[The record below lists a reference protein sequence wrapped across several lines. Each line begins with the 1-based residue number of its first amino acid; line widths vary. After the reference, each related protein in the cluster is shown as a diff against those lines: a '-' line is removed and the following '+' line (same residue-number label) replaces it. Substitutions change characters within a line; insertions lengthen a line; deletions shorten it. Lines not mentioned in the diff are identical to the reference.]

1 MNHQHHDGP
10 HPEYT
15 CHLANPSTD
24 RAPTRHIVLGIGT
37 GLTSKNVVSYGLM
50 LAAKEDSA
58 LHVVHCITSEDLPVE
73 IDSPQF
79 DTRLH
84 DEMVSQREQT
94 TSALAS
100 HTDTSTY
107 DCTYGDPAGV
117 ILATADKYD
126 AFTIVIGSPRKGA
139 ASAVSKLMHSSV
151 TSRLKRQNRY
161 PVISVPIGVG
171 STR

>member
-1 MNHQHHDGP
+1 MNHQRHDGP
-10 HPEYT
+10 HPEYI
-15 CHLANPSTD
+15 CHLANLSTD
-24 RAPTRHIVLGIGT
+24 RVRTRHVVLGIDPGA
-37 GLTSKNVVSYGLM
+37 TSKNVLSHALT

-73 IDSPQF
+73 TDSPEF
-79 DTRLH
+79 ETRLH

-100 HTDTSTY
+100 HADTWTY

-139 ASAVSKLMHSSV
+139 ASAVSRLMHISV
-151 TSRLKRQNRY
+151 TSRLNRQNRY
-161 PVISVPIGVG
+161 PVISVPTGV
-171 STR
+171 SSAR